1 MEIVELNKDYAN
13 ELFLIDKSAFKNC
26 WTADEFFVELNT
38 QNRIYFGV
46 KENKKLIAYIGL
58 NVVFDECDIIRI
70 AVLKEEQHKGVAKYL
85 LNQVINF
92 LKQNNVFKI
101 MLEVSDRNNS
111 AINLY
116 KSVGF
121 KQIFLREKYYEDMSN
136 ALIFELEL

>member
-1 MEIVELNKDYAN
+1 MEIVKLNKDYAN

-46 KENKKLIAYIGL
+46 KENQKLIAYIGL

>member
-1 MEIVELNKDYAN
+1 
-13 ELFLIDKSAFKNC
+13 
-26 WTADEFFVELNT
+26 
-38 QNRIYFGV
+38 
-46 KENKKLIAYIGL
+46 
-58 NVVFDECDIIRI
+58 
-70 AVLKEEQHKGVAKYL
+70 
-85 LNQVINF
+85 
-92 LKQNNVFKI
+92 